1 METVLWTIA
10 IVVQL
15 IILPRLSKRAFRNY
29 LRRTYSSEELQHL
42 LKTCPGILSIP
53 NMENFLYFHSVMY
66 VFVTIGIDE
75 TLGTAAGLVF
85 MVVLVFMS
93 CRWMYKEADAFIQ
106 EDANKLAQI
115 KI

>member
-29 LRRTYSSEELQHL
+29 LRRAYSSEELQHL

-53 NMENFLYFHSVMY
+53 NMENFLYFHSIMY
-66 VFVTIGIDE
+66 AFVTIGIDK